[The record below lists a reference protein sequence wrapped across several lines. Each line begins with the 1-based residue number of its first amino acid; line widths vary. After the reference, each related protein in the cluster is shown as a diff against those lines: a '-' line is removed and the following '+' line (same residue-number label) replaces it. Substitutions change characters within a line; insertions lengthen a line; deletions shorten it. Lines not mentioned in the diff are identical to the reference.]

1 MALTVQR
8 LKKKK
13 DFGLQSVSEV
23 LSTVIINQILSLL
36 MKRHFLECVADCIAQ
51 DRISNSVGSF
61 LQKLI
66 PGSLLCMV
74 QLFIATTCCRKWWVG
89 KKPSHVCPFPLTLR
103 QCSTPPPSDSSVLTN
118 RFPAVCFSLSLPI
131 LHPISLTVILLPL
144 YISHTNLPT
153 PPQMNHPPFT
163 QQPTTHLYRF
173 VHHTPGLLLITST
186 NYRTGGF
193 HKYIRAAA
201 GLNNRWLL
209 PSYPPPSPHSR
220 D

>member
-103 QCSTPPPSDSSVLTN
+103 QCSTPPPPLRQLSIDQQISCCLFFSFSSYSSSYFFN
-118 RFPAVCFSLSLPI
+118 G
-131 LHPISLTVILLPL
+131 
-144 YISHTNLPT
+144 YT
-153 PPQMNHPPFT
+153 PSFIHFT
-163 QQPTTHLYRF
+163 H
-173 VHHTPGLLLITST
+173 
-186 NYRTGGF
+186 
-193 HKYIRAAA
+193 
-201 GLNNRWLL
+201 
-209 PSYPPPSPHSR
+209 
-220 D
+220 